1 MGRHA
6 GIDFDADGTEVFGL
20 MRSTK
25 MMWTGG
31 LMAFGGWL
39 LLFLIVLGHVPR
51 TYFLNF
57 FGYGV
62 SFVGLLVGLVGILD
76 HIRPQR

>member
-1 MGRHA
+1 
-6 GIDFDADGTEVFGL
+6 
-20 MRSTK
+20 
-25 MMWTGG
+25 
-31 LMAFGGWL
+31 MAFGGWL

-76 HIRPQR
+76 HIRPQRD

>member
-1 MGRHA
+1 M
-6 GIDFDADGTEVFGL
+6 EVVGL

-39 LLFLIVLGHVPR
+39 LLFHIVLGHAPR

-62 SFVGLLVGLVGILD
+62 SFVGLLVALVGILD